1 MRRKIGGKKL
11 ILESLAS
18 STQIF
23 ENKTDQGSVRHGI
36 ESVVLPVASPGP
48 CPFGVMYKERCTKS
62 NYCDHFR

>member
-36 ESVVLPVASPGP
+36 ESMIFTSYGLLPLPAHVHL
-48 CPFGVMYKERCTKS
+48 E
-62 NYCDHFR
+62 